1 MIMSRRA
8 GYLLSIVMAGSIAVA
23 AAPVSAE
30 TVDKLTYMTF
40 SGRVQVPGA
49 KLDPGTYRF
58 RLANDTTSRNVIQV
72 LSHDG
77 RSVYAMFHTIPDMRM
92 NVTSESTVT
101 FRETP
106 AGVPPAVKSLFY
118 GGEHSGYEFVYPK
131 GGPDLLAEVAPQ
143 PPASYSPVAI
153 VTETTRTRAAESNA
167 AASADAAASAEPAPV
182 PEPAPAAEPA
192 PAEPQRAETPAA
204 PAAEPA
210 PRQLPRTASPLPFVA
225 LGGFASLF
233 VGLGAGAIRRF
244 LA

>member
-1 MIMSRRA
+1 MIMSRRG
-8 GYLLSIVMAGSIAVA
+8 GYLLSIVMAGSMAVA
-23 AAPVSAE
+23 AAPVRAE
-30 TVDKLTYMTF
+30 TVDKLTYLTF

-92 NVTSESTVT
+92 NVTNESTVT

-106 AGVPPAVKSLFY
+106 AGVPPAVKTLFY

-131 GGPDLLAEVAPQ
+131 GGPDLLAEIAPQ
-143 PPASYSPVAI
+143 APVSYTPFAV
-153 VTETTRTRAAESNA
+153 VTETTRTPRAAE
-167 AASADAAASAEPAPV
+167 ADAAASAEAAAV
-182 PEPAPAAEPA
+182 PEAA
-192 PAEPQRAETPAA
+192 PAA
-204 PAAEPA
+204 PAPEPAEAAPRPDTSAAPPAEPA
-210 PRQLPRTASPLPFVA
+210 PRELPRTASPLPLVA

-233 VGLGAGAIRRF
+233 LGLGAGAIRRIF
-244 LA
+244 S